1 MDGTRAKL
9 IENFGL
15 GWYREMKV
23 RLVKWLKKDL
33 GDPAGECQ
41 GFISLKCEP

>member
-23 RLVKWLKKDL
+23 RLVKWL